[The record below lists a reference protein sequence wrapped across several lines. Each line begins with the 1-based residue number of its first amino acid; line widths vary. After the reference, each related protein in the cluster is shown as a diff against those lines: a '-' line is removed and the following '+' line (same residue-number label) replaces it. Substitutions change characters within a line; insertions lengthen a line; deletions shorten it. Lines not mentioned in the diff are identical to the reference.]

1 MSTTEFVTFRIGD
14 QTFGVSVS
22 EIHDVFRPASMT
34 PVPLS
39 GPEIAGVLNLRGR
52 IVTAIDAR
60 SRLGMKSPEKQRQS
74 RPLRSASSAAGRV
87 LA

>member
-39 GPEIAGVLNLRGR
+39 GPEISGR
-52 IVTAIDAR
+52 
-60 SRLGMKSPEKQRQS
+60 P
-74 RPLRSASSAAGRV
+74 
-87 LA
+87 